1 MLNPLFALAEPRDFW
16 QWAVGIL
23 LLLGA
28 AMVLGTLAERLRQ
41 SAIVGYLLAGAVV
54 GPNMLGVVAQQQD
67 LFAIAELGVALLLFT
82 IGLEFAPQ
90 RLWRLGRA
98 AFLAGLL
105 QVPVTLAAAA
115 VVCWLAGMSLAS
127 ATLVG
132 AMVAMSSTA
141 CVVRVLADRA
151 EMDSPHGRMCLG
163 ILLVQDAAV
172 VPLLVVVSLL
182 SAGKGGPGIL
192 TRLELAAFSAAV
204 LAALFYVV
212 FAGVAPRLLLLRT
225 WLRNRDLPILL
236 AIVMALGSTWA
247 AHQAGLSP
255 ALGAFLA
262 GVLLAV
268 SPFAVQIRADVEPV
282 KTILVTLFFAS
293 MGMFGD
299 FRWLLQHAGLVSAAV
314 AAVVLG
320 KAIIVATLTR
330 LVGVYFPFA
339 AASGLCI
346 AQIGEFSFVLATVA
360 RADSAA
366 DALLSD
372 TAFRAMLSA
381 TLISLLVTP
390 YLIAAGP
397 RLGYWLHQ
405 AFHEALRRLRR
416 RTLRAAA
423 GRQDSLPSAAY
434 PQPVTPRPP
443 EDAGPGQRDLIL
455 VIGFGPAGQRAA
467 DQLAST
473 RPGQVAVVDLN
484 IENVRLA
491 ERSGLAAYPGDATKV
506 EILEHAGLHRALA
519 VIVTVPSPQIARRL
533 VALIRHH
540 APAALIVARARYHLH
555 RWQLVHAGAHVVV
568 DEEDEVGHHLA
579 AALGELLD
587 GQQRG

>member
-1 MLNPLFALAEPRDFW
+1 MHSPLFALAEARDFW
-16 QWAVGIL
+16 QWTLEIL
-23 LLLGA
+23 LLLAA
-28 AMVLGTLAERLRQ
+28 AMVLGAVAERLRQ
-41 SAIVGYLLAGAVV
+41 SAIVGYLIAGAVI

-90 RLWRLGRA
+90 RLWGLGRL

-105 QVPVTLAAAA
+105 QVPVTMALATVVCRLAGMPLAAAT
-115 VVCWLAGMSLAS
+115 V
-127 ATLVG
+127 VG

-141 CVVRVLADRA
+141 CVLRILADRA
-151 EMDSPHGRMCLG
+151 EMDSPHGRICLG

-172 VPLLVVVSLL
+172 VPLLVVVTVL
-182 SAGKGGPGIL
+182 SAGKGGLGPWWQLGL
-192 TRLELAAFSAAV
+192 VTVSAFV
-204 LAALFYVV
+204 LAGVFYVL
-212 FAGVAPRLLLLRT
+212 FARVAPRLMQLRT

-262 GVLLAV
+262 GALLAA

-299 FRWLLQHAGLVSAAV
+299 FGWLLEHAGLVFTVV
-314 AAVVLG
+314 AAVILG
-320 KAIIVATLTR
+320 KAAVVAAITR
-330 LVGVYFPFA
+330 LIGAYFPFA
-339 AASGLCI
+339 VASGLCV

-360 RADSAA
+360 RGENGNG
-366 DALLSD
+366 ALLSD
-372 TAFRAMLSA
+372 TAFRAIVSA

-397 RLGYWLHQ
+397 RLGYRLHR

-416 RTLRAAA
+416 RATRA
-423 GRQDSLPSAAY
+423 GG
-434 PQPVTPRPP
+434 QPDKPLAPDAQP
-443 EDAGPGQRDLIL
+443 EGDEAQGGPEDLIL
-455 VIGFGPAGQRAA
+455 VVGFGPAGQRAA
-467 DQLAST
+467 EQLAAT
-473 RPGQVAVVDLN
+473 CAVQVAVLDLN

-491 ERSGLAAYPGDATKV
+491 ERCGLAAYAGDATQV
-506 EILEHAGLHRALA
+506 EVLQHAGLHRAAA
-519 VIVTVPSPQIARRL
+519 VIVTVPTPRASRRL
-533 VALIRHH
+533 IALIRHH
-540 APAALIVARARYHLH
+540 APAALIVARARYHIH

-579 AALGELLD
+579 AALVGLLEGKEGD
-587 GQQRG
+587 